1 MEGSPSS
8 FLSYKH
14 LKLKLIMLLAGYTV
28 TMVTWYIKRMTA
40 TCLPMI
46 VHLYDTVIVAS
57 PVKKW

>member
-1 MEGSPSS
+1 
-8 FLSYKH
+8 
-14 LKLKLIMLLAGYTV
+14 MLLAGYTV